1 MKRGTKIGLGV
12 GAVVALGAI
21 VVVGATRRG
30 GDATPVRVEEV
41 AMADLVSV
49 VNGNGWIR
57 PTRSVDVQSDI
68 IGRVVELNVQEGD
81 AVTSGQLLLR
91 IDPSLYEAAAARA
104 RAAVSEARAGEAQAR
119 ANLLQAERVLERNE
133 GLARSDANLISTQ
146 ALEEARSAVEVQ
158 TAMHEASTYRV
169 AQANAAL
176 REAQDQ
182 LSKTVI
188 RSPIDGVV
196 TRLNVDI
203 GETAIVGTMNNMGS
217 LLLTISDLGVIEAV
231 VKVDETDLPQIELGD
246 SASVEIDAFPRRTF
260 TGRVTEIAH
269 SALNS
274 PEQIART
281 GGQAQAVDFQVVIR
295 LEEPPP
301 TLRPDFSAT
310 ADVVT
315 DTRSGVLAIPI
326 IALTVRD
333 AEDVEALP
341 QESPEAAAAAAEFDE
356 EDEVEG
362 VFVVREGVARFVP
375 VTVGIAGAE
384 QFEVVRGLEAGDSV
398 IAGPY
403 QAIRNLS
410 DGDAVRVMLE
420 GVGGGEG
427 RTASA
432 EEGEDS

>member
-12 GAVVALGAI
+12 GGLVALGAI
-21 VVVGATRRG
+21 VVVGATRGG
-30 GDATPVRVEEV
+30 GDATPVRVEE
-41 AMADLVSV
+41 AARADLVAV

-68 IGRVVELNVQEGD
+68 IGRVVELNVAEGD
-81 AVTSGQLLLR
+81 AVTAGQLLLR
-91 IDPSLYEAAAARA
+91 IDPSQYEAATARA
-104 RAAVSEARAGEAQAR
+104 RAGVSEARAGEAQAR
-119 ANLLQAERVLERNE
+119 ANLLQARRVLERNE
-133 GLARSDANLISTQ
+133 GLARSDANLISAQ

-158 TAMHEASTYRV
+158 TAMHEAATYRV
-169 AQANAAL
+169 AQATAAL

-182 LSKTVI
+182 LAKTVI

-203 GETAIVGTMNNMGS
+203 GETAIVGTMNNAGS

-231 VKVDETDLPQIELGD
+231 VKVDETDLPQIALGD
-246 SASVEIDAFPRRTF
+246 SAAVEIDAFPRRTF

-295 LEEPPP
+295 LDEPPP

-315 DTRSGVLAIPI
+315 DTRRDVLAIPI

-341 QESPEAAAAAAEFDE
+341 QESPEAAAAAAEFEE

-375 VTVGIAGAE
+375 VEVGIAGADK
-384 QFEVVRGLEAGDSV
+384 FEVIRGLEAGDSV

-420 GVGGGEG
+420 GGPES

-432 EEGEDS
+432 DEAEDS

>member
-21 VVVGATRRG
+21 VVLGATRRG

-119 ANLLQAERVLERNE
+119 ANLLQAQRVLERNE
-133 GLARSDANLISTQ
+133 GLAESDANLISTQ

-203 GETAIVGTMNNMGS
+203 GETAIVGTMNNAGS

-231 VKVDETDLPQIELGD
+231 VKVDETDLPQIALGD

-295 LEEPPP
+295 LDEPPP

-375 VTVGIAGAE
+375 VTVGIAGAD

-410 DGDAVRVMLE
+410 DGDAVRVMLD
-420 GVGGGEG
+420 GLGGEG

>member
-68 IGRVVELNVQEGD
+68 IELNVQEGD

>member
-12 GAVVALGAI
+12 GTVVVLGAI

-41 AMADLVSV
+41 AKADLVSV

-91 IDPSLYEAAAARA
+91 IDPSQYEAATARA

-119 ANLLQAERVLERNE
+119 ANLLQAQRVLERNE
-133 GLARSDANLISTQ
+133 GLAESDANLISTQ

-203 GETAIVGTMNNMGS
+203 GETAIVGTMNNAGS
-217 LLLTISDLGVIEAV
+217 LLLTISDLDVIEAV
-231 VKVDETDLPQIELGD
+231 VKVDETDLPQIALGD
-246 SASVEIDAFPRRTF
+246 SAAVEIDAFPRRTF

-295 LEEPPP
+295 LDEPPP

-375 VTVGIAGAE
+375 VTVGIAGAD
-384 QFEVVRGLEAGDSV
+384 QFEVVHGLEAGDSV

-420 GVGGGEG
+420 GLGGEG

>member
-12 GAVVALGAI
+12 GALVAIGAI
-21 VVVGATRRG
+21 VVIGSMRGG
-30 GDATPVRVEEV
+30 GDATPVRVTEV
-41 AMADLVSV
+41 DRADLVAL

-68 IGRVVELNVQEGD
+68 IGRVVELNVEEGD
-81 AVTSGQLLLR
+81 SVQSGQLLLR
-91 IDPSLYEAAAARA
+91 IDASQYEAAASRA

-119 ANLLQAERVLERNE
+119 ANLLQAQRTLDRNE
-133 GLARSDANLISTQ
+133 GLATSDANLISAQ

-158 TAMHEASTYRV
+158 TAMHEAANFRV
-169 AQANAAL
+169 QQANAAL
-176 REAQDQ
+176 REALDQ
-182 LSKTVI
+182 LGKTVI
-188 RSPIDGVV
+188 RAPIDGVV

-231 VKVDETDLPQIELGD
+231 VKVDETDLPRISLGD

-274 PEQIART
+274 PEQIARS

-295 LEEPPP
+295 LDEPPP

-315 DTRSGVLAIPI
+315 DTRTNVLSIPI

-333 AEDVEALP
+333 SEDVETMP
-341 QESPEAAAAAAEFDE
+341 QENPEAAAAAAQFDE
-356 EDEVEG
+356 SSEVEG

-375 VTVGIAGAE
+375 VTVGIAGTEA
-384 QFEVVRGLEAGDSV
+384 FEVVRGLEPGDSV

-403 QAIRNLS
+403 QAIRNLA
-410 DGDAVRVMLE
+410 DGDAVRVLLDSE
-420 GVGGGEG
+420 GEG

-432 EEGEDS
+432 EDS

>member
-1 MKRGTKIGLGV
+1 MKRGTKITLGIAA
-12 GAVVALGAI
+12 GVALVAI
-21 VVVGATRRG
+21 VVVGATRGG
-30 GDATPVRVEEV
+30 GDATPVRVQEV
-41 AMADLVSV
+41 ARADLVSV

-68 IGRVVELNVQEGD
+68 IGRIVELEVAEGD
-81 AVTSGQLLLR
+81 SVSEGQLLLR
-91 IDPSLYEAAAARA
+91 IDPSQYEAAVARA
-104 RAAVSEARAGEAQAR
+104 RASVSEARAGEAQAR
-119 ANLLQAERVLERNE
+119 ANLLQARRTLERSE
-133 GLARSDANLISTQ
+133 GLAESDANLISEQ

-158 TAMHEASTYRV
+158 GALHEAARHRV
-169 AQANAAL
+169 AQAEAAL

-188 RSPIDGVV
+188 RAPIEGVV
-196 TRLNVDI
+196 TRLNVDV
-203 GETAIVGTMNNMGS
+203 GETAIVGTMNNAGS

-231 VKVDETDLPQIELGD
+231 VKVDETDLPQIALGD
-246 SASVEIDAFPRRTF
+246 SAAVEIDAFPRRTF

-274 PEQIART
+274 PEQIARA

-295 LEEPPP
+295 LDEPPP

-310 ADVVT
+310 ADIVT
-315 DTRSGVLAIPI
+315 DTRGGVLAIPI

-341 QESPEAAAAAAEFDE
+341 QETPEAAAAAAEFED

-362 VFVVREGVARFVP
+362 VFVVREGLARFVP
-375 VTVGIAGAE
+375 VEIGIAGAE
-384 QFEVVRGLEAGDSV
+384 QFEVVRGVEEGDSV
-398 IAGPY
+398 VAGPY

-410 DGDAVRVMLE
+410 DGDAVRILLE
-420 GVGGGEG
+420 PEAEG

-432 EEGEDS
+432 EDSE